1 MLHRVCDVSYD
12 ENMWGPIRSRK
23 CRSTNCLINYMTIHK
38 CGRYLLKRQVE
49 NLISIFSKFPNEIT
63 IYSNLAIVINICS
76 NFKSKQIFTCSA
88 LTRKMLEKDVNLVI
102 RNGNI
107 VWKQGPYCWYFHL
120 NLKYLGWPYRPYI
133 KTASNGDSCEK
144 FLGENDFEAA
154 LPSFCCYGY
163 GANASQAVPT
173 FATDQTDIT
182 NALLLL

>member
-76 NFKSKQIFTCSA
+76 NFKSKQIFTCST

-102 RNGNI
+102 RNGNS
-107 VWKQGPYCWYFHL
+107 L
-120 NLKYLGWPYRPYI
+120 ETRPGLLI
-133 KTASNGDSCEK
+133 FS
-144 FLGENDFEAA
+144 FE
-154 LPSFCCYGY
+154 LEIFGV
-163 GANASQAVPT
+163 AV
-173 FATDQTDIT
+173 QTLHQ
-182 NALLLL
+182 NSK